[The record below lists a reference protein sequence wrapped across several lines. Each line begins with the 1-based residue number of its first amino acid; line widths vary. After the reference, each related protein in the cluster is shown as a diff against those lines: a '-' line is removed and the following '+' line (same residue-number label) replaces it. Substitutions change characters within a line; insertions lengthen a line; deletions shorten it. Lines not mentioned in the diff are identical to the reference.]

1 MADFARNILAL
12 LFIFSLFAAAW
23 VADAFLH
30 PASEAETSYIICSIW
45 VFIIFAASFLA
56 GFVFS
61 WLARG
66 ISNRFAYVNLCLAFF
81 LLPALM
87 FAPTVI
93 HPNGSNE
100 PVFNLEFCLF
110 LCVMPLFL
118 QIIFFP
124 FWAVIIYKRY
134 PRGESESRKAFA
146 LRYVLEMLGFVF
158 VYALFIG
165 LLVALG
171 ALKLNPYAAFC
182 ICALVVAGLLAL
194 FKLKVEPRLP
204 LRKKQWTRGG
214 RLNFALNIFMAAL
227 IFSLYFGCYYI
238 WNVLKI

>member
-12 LFIFSLFAAAW
+12 LFIFSLFAAAM
-23 VADAFLH
+23 AAETFLH
-30 PASEAETSYIICSIW
+30 PASEAETGYIICSMW
-45 VFIIFAASFLA
+45 TFVFAASFLA

-81 LLPALM
+81 LLPALP
-87 FAPTVI
+87 FALKFI
-93 HPNGSNE
+93 HSTGITE
-100 PVFNLEFCLF
+100 PEFSLDICLILCF
-110 LCVMPLFL
+110 LTFSL

-134 PRGESESRKAFA
+134 PRGESESRKDFA
-146 LRYVLEMLGFVF
+146 LRYVLEMFELFF
-158 VYALFIG
+158 AYAL
-165 LLVALG
+165 LLSGFMA
-171 ALKLNPYAAFC
+171 AQKLNSYAAFC
-182 ICALVVAGLLAL
+182 ICALAFAGLFAL

-204 LRKKQWTRGG
+204 MRKKQWARGG

-227 IFSLYFGCYYI
+227 IFSLYFLSVHYI
-238 WNVLKI
+238 WRAF